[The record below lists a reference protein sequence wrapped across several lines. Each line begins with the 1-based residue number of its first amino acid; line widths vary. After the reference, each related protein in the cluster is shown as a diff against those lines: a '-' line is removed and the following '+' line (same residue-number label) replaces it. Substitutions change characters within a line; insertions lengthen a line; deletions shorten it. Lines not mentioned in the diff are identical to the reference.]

1 MHLHNNGWGSLV
13 SYSDEDKLMVV
24 AGPKNN
30 ITIVDTKRAS
40 IQNQIFEA
48 FDTDVRCVQITKNGL

>member
-1 MHLHNNGWGSLV
+1 MV

-30 ITIVDTKRAS
+30 ITIVDTKKG
-40 IQNQIFEA
+40 
-48 FDTDVRCVQITKNGL
+48 TV